1 MLVIATIVHVRY
13 RVIIQSVY
21 LLYGNVRPKGCL
33 KKEVVI
39 MLKNLIFLFCF
50 VLFCFACLFFCLFG
64 GGGAHASQE
73 KRREHKSLPTEYK
86 RGITEN

>member
-1 MLVIATIVHVRY
+1 
-13 RVIIQSVY
+13 
-21 LLYGNVRPKGCL
+21 
-33 KKEVVI
+33 

-50 VLFCFACLFFCLFG
+50 VLFCFACLFFCLFGG

>member
-1 MLVIATIVHVRY
+1 MFKKRGGH
-13 RVIIQSVY
+13 
-21 LLYGNVRPKGCL
+21 NV
-33 KKEVVI
+33 KEPDFFV
-39 MLKNLIFLFCF
+39 LFCF

>member
-1 MLVIATIVHVRY
+1 
-13 RVIIQSVY
+13 
-21 LLYGNVRPKGCL
+21 
-33 KKEVVI
+33 

-50 VLFCFACLFFCLFG
+50 VLFCFVLFCLFVFLFVW